1 MAAPAWSF
9 SVLACRDHEP
19 LLDAISAA
27 AIPLISQM
35 NVQHVSDLV
44 DVLALWR
51 CALRSWGQSDRDVF
65 YSLLGHIIREGLP
78 FVLEEVPTK
87 LPGGALARA
96 RRPIP
101 G

>member
-1 MAAPAWSF
+1 MAAPAWHF
-9 SVLACRDHEP
+9 PVVARRGHELVPDIGQTTVMLLVL
-19 LLDAISAA
+19 
-27 AIPLISQM
+27 QM